1 MAKFDLVVAAK
12 TVGAGSIKRL
22 GNSMQGVQGRVKN
35 LRLAMAGLNK
45 TFAAFG
51 VILSAGAFATT
62 IKGAIDSADSFGK
75 MADQTGIAANTL
87 QAYVNAGK
95 LAGVSQ
101 ETIDKGLRRLAQS
114 MREADQ
120 GIATYKDSYDAL
132 GISVRGT
139 DGELKSSEQVLG
151 EIADRFAELPD
162 GATKAAL
169 SMEIFGR
176 SGASLINLLNGGAA
190 SLTEFNYEVSEN
202 FAQNAEFFND
212 QIAVL
217 AIRFDGFRKQLT
229 DALLPTLNSVVKV
242 FSGLFSSENDFSGF
256 FNAVKIGITGISV
269 VTLATIK
276 LFDEFGRL
284 AFKAVNYVSGIFNE
298 LFEGLGKVLRFF
310 VNQINKEFNRIE
322 ARKLANIEFKQR
334 LEEARES
341 GGRQAVKNVMRERK
355 NIENEI
361 FKALQE
367 QDLSSTTT
375 DLLKPLTDK
384 FKTSTKDLLESVFGE
399 DYVAGFAERLGVN
412 VDQINALFENTE
424 APDSYFRNIKNGANE
439 AGVSLDKAF
448 GVTMKEKLESFSE
461 SIKTVGESMADVVIK
476 GIKGMED
483 ALVDFVMT
491 GKLNFKDLANSI
503 IRDMVRMQIQQSI
516 TKPLSNFIG
525 TLFNAKGN
533 VFNQQGLVKG
543 YAKGGVVDKPT
554 FFRYGGMGKLGILGE
569 AGSEAILPLSRGAN
583 GKLGVQSSGGGSTV
597 INVSV
602 DASGSEVSGNTNE
615 GNQLGNIIAVAIKN
629 ELIKEKRPGGL
640 LSAA

>member
-22 GNSMQGVQGRVKN
+22 GNSMQGVQGKVKN

-45 TFAAFG
+45 TFAALG
-51 VILSAGAFATT
+51 ILVSGGAFVGL

-132 GISVRGT
+132 GISVRAT
-139 DGELKSSEQVLG
+139 DGTLKSSEQVLG

-162 GATKAAL
+162 GATKAAI

-190 SLTEFNYEVSEN
+190 SLTEFNYAVSNE

-212 QIAVL
+212 QIATL
-217 AIRFDGFRKQLT
+217 AIKFDGFRKQLT
-229 DALLPTLNSVVKV
+229 DALLPALNTIVSV
-242 FSGLFSSENDFSGF
+242 FSDLFSADNDFTGF
-256 FNAVKIGITGISV
+256 FNAMEIGIRGISIGIF
-269 VTLATIK
+269 ATIK
-276 LFDEFGRL
+276 LVDESIRVVSRL
-284 AFKAVNYVSGIFNE
+284 AE
-298 LFEGLGKVLRFF
+298 R
-310 VNQINKEFNRIE
+310 
-322 ARKLANIEFKQR
+322 
-334 LEEARES
+334 
-341 GGRQAVKNVMRERK
+341 VKNIVQGVIDSIPKWMLNMLGGAGNTLK
-355 NIENEI
+355 NMG
-361 FKALQE
+361 
-367 QDLSSTTT
+367 SG
-375 DLLKPLTDK
+375 LLEGY
-384 FKTSTKDLLESVFGE
+384 KDLTGSIFGE
-399 DYVAGFAERLGVN
+399 DF
-412 VDQINALFENTE
+412 
-424 APDSYFRNIKNGANE
+424 
-439 AGVSLDKAF
+439 VS
-448 GVTMKEKLESFSE
+448 SFSE
-461 SIKTVGESMADVVIK
+461 RFKKNFEEIQTLFSTDTNAPETYFRKIDKSASDAADTIEKSFGQTMRDKLKSFNDGLKTVQESMADVVIK

-491 GKLNFKDLANSI
+491 GKLSFKDLANSI

-525 TLFNAKGN
+525 GLFGNADGNAFVDGKVQKYAYGGIVKRPTLFPMANGGI
-533 VFNQQGLVKG
+533 GL
-543 YAKGGVVDKPT
+543 
-554 FFRYGGMGKLGILGE
+554 MGE
-569 AGSEAILPLSRGAN
+569 AGAEAILPLRRGAN

-602 DASGSEVSGNTNE
+602 DASGSSVSGSQTE
-615 GNQLGNIIAVAIKN
+615 GRALGQLIASVVQTTIVQ
-629 ELIKEKRPGGL
+629 EQREGGL
-640 LSAA
+640 LNR